1 MKQIWIITKREL
13 QAYFDSLM
21 AYILLVLFLGFS
33 GFFTWIYGSDI
44 FYIKQATLMPFFNIA
59 YWTLFFFIPALTMR
73 LLSEENRMGTLELLL
88 TKPVS
93 NWQVIFGKFLASLL
107 LIIIAL
113 LLTLPYVTTVS
124 SIGNLDLGQTT
135 TGYFALILFSGMYI
149 SIGLFTSSYTNNQIV
164 SYLSALFIGVFFQ
177 IIFSMLA
184 ANMAGIPGQ
193 ILDYLSVSSHFQS
206 MIRGVIDTRDLL
218 YFLGITFIGLV
229 LTETMLIKKRYA

>member
-124 SIGNLDLGQTT
+124 SIGNLDLGQTI